1 MNEKTTKTLSKLKL
15 IGLILYFLILFVE
28 RLLAVILSFGV
39 GGEYALI
46 SGNVFNY
53 IAYGITAVSLVA
65 GLILMI
71 KVMPAMFVS
80 VFTSKEYDFASNY
93 KQVVIAAMAILFGGM
108 MHTGFTIAPVQFVA
122 YGFLIASMVVRTI
135 ECCRDVELRVASGE
149 KVGAEAEVKFGVEAD
164 GESGVASKVKV
175 GVEAAGKGRKFA
187 SVVSVIYL
195 TLLAMAVPV
204 SYISFQDM
212 PLRVVFFAVEFTAVF
227 VLVPVFGILLLKFYE
242 TGVTSFSPVY
252 PLIMFVLSGLT
263 VALKW
268 REEINWFVLI
278 FVVLTMLFY
287 LSFGLVAKKR
297 VGRY

>member
-1 MNEKTTKTLSKLKL
+1 MSKKTEIVLSKLIL
-15 IGLILYFLILFVE
+15 IGLIFYFIILFAE
-28 RLLAVILSFGV
+28 RLLAVILSV
-39 GGEYALI
+39 KSGEVYALI

-53 IAYGITAVSLVA
+53 IAYGITAISLVA

-71 KVMPAMFVS
+71 KVLPAMFVS

-135 ECCRDVELRVASGE
+135 ECCRL
-149 KVGAEAEVKFGVEAD
+149 GAAADGKFGMEAD
-164 GESGVASKVKV
+164 GESGVASEVKV
-175 GVEAAGKGRKFA
+175 GAEAAGRGRKFA

-204 SYISFQDM
+204 SYISFQEM
-212 PLRVVFFAVEFTAVF
+212 PMRAVFFVVEFAAVF

-242 TGVTSFSPVY
+242 TGVTSFSFVY
-252 PLIMFVLSGLT
+252 PLLVLVLSGLT

-278 FVVLTMLFY
+278 FVVLTVVFY
-287 LSFGLVAKKR
+287 LSFGLVA
-297 VGRY
+297 GRKDIGK